1 MNGDRLVADTNALI
15 YFLEGDQ
22 TAISLLDG
30 MEVFISFVS
39 ELELLGSKKATTD
52 QLKKVERLLSDVTI
66 IDINQHVKELVIM
79 LRKRH
84 AIKLPD
90 ALIAATAIHMNLPL
104 VTADKGFDRLKEELA
119 LYRF

>member
-1 MNGDRLVADTNALI
+1 M
-15 YFLEGDQ
+15 EGDA
-22 TAISLLDG
+22 TVISILDG

-39 ELELLGSKKATTD
+39 ELELLGSKRATAD
-52 QLKKVERLLSDVTI
+52 QMKKVERLLSDTTI

-79 LRKRH
+79 LRKSH
-84 AIKLPD
+84 TIKLPD

-104 VTADKGFDRLKEELA
+104 VTADKDFDRLKEELA